1 MKAGKPVWHVEWV
14 FAALFLAALLA
25 AMSVQVALRSG
36 FGMTI
41 SWLEEVIRVIF
52 VWTVYACVLVA
63 AVDDKHIRVA
73 QHLLLF
79 PVRTRKVIMGIAD
92 IGWIAFNA
100 LVIYGA
106 VVYSLSL
113 LEFPY
118 RMPTTGINLVWAFSI
133 IPIAFSL
140 LSLRI
145 LVNIR
150 RRWIDEIDMTDAQ
163 KEM

>member
-1 MKAGKPVWHVEWV
+1 MKTGKPSWRVEWI
-14 FAALFLAALLA
+14 FAAVLLAALLA
-25 AMSVQVALRSG
+25 TMTVQVVLRSG
-36 FGMTI
+36 FSMTI
-41 SWLEEVIRVIF
+41 SWLEEVIRLIF
-52 VWTVYACVLVA
+52 VWAVYACVLVA

-79 PVRTRKVIMGIAD
+79 PVKARKVIMGIAD
-92 IGWIAFNA
+92 FGWIVFNVV
-100 LVIYGA
+100 VIYGA
-106 VVYSLSL
+106 LVYSLL
-113 LEFPY
+113 LLRFPY

-133 IPIAFSL
+133 IPIAFTL

>member
-1 MKAGKPVWHVEWV
+1 MTDDKPRWHVEGL

-25 AMSVQVALRSG
+25 AMTVQVVLRSG

-41 SWLEEVIRVIF
+41 SWLEEVIRIIF
-52 VWTVYACVLVA
+52 VWAVYACVLVA

-73 QHLLLF
+73 QHLQLF
-79 PVRTRKVIMGIAD
+79 PIRVRKLIMGIAD

-100 LVIYGA
+100 VVIYGA

-113 LEFPY
+113 IEFPY
-118 RMPTTGINLVWAFSI
+118 RMPTTKVNLVWVFAI

-140 LSLRI
+140 LSIRI

-150 RRWIDEIDMTDAQ
+150 RRWRDEIDMTDAQ